1 MRRSIVFTVI
11 LLAALASCK
20 EDYWEQDY
28 SDRARAVLDRV
39 VGKYELE
46 GISWDGGPVD
56 ANGDGMTAD
65 KDLTEEIR
73 IPNYSVYAKVDK
85 EDDNRWGY
93 DGKMFISVNVNA
105 LDYNRSSWENAY
117 LYVHFN
123 VRSGDFEPNLKD
135 VGWRNDYV
143 KLENYDITLLE
154 GERFVLSADTR
165 LYDYLTEEAVD
176 GRISWT
182 FRCISGKGRIP
193 TE

>member
-1 MRRSIVFTVI
+1 MRSNIVFIVI
-11 LLAALASCK
+11 MLAALTSCK
-20 EDYWEQDY
+20 EDHWAQDY
-28 SDRARAVLDRV
+28 SDQARAVLDRV

-85 EDDNRWGY
+85 EEVNGWGY
-93 DGKMFISVNVNA
+93 DGKMRISVNVNA

-117 LYVHFN
+117 LHVQFSVH
-123 VRSGDFEPNLKD
+123 SGDFEPNLKD

-154 GERFVLSADTR
+154 GEKFVLSADTR

>member
-28 SDRARAVLDRV
+28 YDRARAVLDRV

-56 ANGDGMTAD
+56 ANGDGVASD

-85 EDDNRWGY
+85 EEVNGWGY
-93 DGKMFISVNVNA
+93 DGKMRISVNVNA

-165 LYDYLTEEAVD
+165 LYDYLTEEAVN
-176 GRISWT
+176 GRMSWT
-182 FRCISGKGRIP
+182 FKCISGKGRN
-193 TE
+193 TGK

>member
-1 MRRSIVFTVI
+1 MRSNIVFIVI
-11 LLAALASCK
+11 MLAALTSCK
-20 EDYWEQDY
+20 EDHWAQDY
-28 SDRARAVLDRV
+28 SDQARAVLDRV

-93 DGKMFISVNVNA
+93 DGKMRISVNVNA

-143 KLENYDITLLE
+143 KLE
-154 GERFVLSADTR
+154 
-165 LYDYLTEEAVD
+165 
-176 GRISWT
+176 
-182 FRCISGKGRIP
+182 
-193 TE
+193 

>member
-1 MRRSIVFTVI
+1 MRSNIVFIVI
-11 LLAALASCK
+11 MLAALTSCK
-20 EDYWEQDY
+20 EDHWAQDY
-28 SDRARAVLDRV
+28 SDQARAVLDRV

-56 ANGDGMTAD
+56 ANGDGVTAD

-117 LYVHFN
+117 LHVQFN
-123 VRSGDFEPNLKD
+123 VYSGDFEPNLKD

>member
-1 MRRSIVFTVI
+1 MRSNIVFIVI
-11 LLAALASCK
+11 MLAALTSCK
-20 EDYWEQDY
+20 EDHWAQDY
-28 SDRARAVLDRV
+28 SDQARAVLDRV

-65 KDLTEEIR
+65 KDLTEETR
-73 IPNYSVYAKVDK
+73 MPNYSVYAKVDK
-85 EDDNRWGY
+85 EDDNGWGY
-93 DGKMFISVNVNA
+93 DGKMRISVNVNA

-123 VRSGDFEPNLKD
+123 VRSGDCEPNLKD

-143 KLENYDITLLE
+143 KLENYDIALLE